1 MGTMDTTARPPC
13 YLVAGHGRSGTSLI
27 AAMLRGAGVDMG
39 SRLMGPGEANVRGHF
54 EDLDFHELH
63 VEALKA
69 AGQPW
74 DGFTLEPVV
83 HVPESLLPAAR
94 ELVESRRRAGQPWGW
109 KEPRATLFLDF
120 WRAFVPELRFLLLF
134 RPPWE
139 VIDSLFRR
147 GDPIYQ
153 ANPGL
158 AIRVWAN
165 YNRAVIGFCDRFP
178 DRCLLVESQAAAEY
192 PGRFADALAAKFSHR
207 IDPPA
212 DLYDPEL
219 LRHDTVAQDQAL
231 LAYAFPEA
239 IRLYDELRAR
249 AALVHT
255 PAGPIAEGTDWAFRY
270 WVDCRS
276 AEKRL
281 KQARAEVDQLT
292 ASLRKA
298 ESQIAVLRAE
308 AEASR
313 VELEQ
318 IRAEIGEKESELGWT
333 RDELAKAAT
342 ERDDGQTELER
353 VRGELDQA
361 TAEIVR
367 LESLTVWNRCRAWL
381 TRRAG

>member
-1 MGTMDTTARPPC
+1 MDATDHPPC
-13 YLVAGHGRSGTSLI
+13 YCVAGHGRSGTSLV
-27 AAMLRGAGVDMG
+27 AAMLRAAGVDMG
-39 SRLMGPGEANVRGHF
+39 RRLMGAAESNVRGHF

-83 HVPESLLPAAR
+83 HVPERLLPAAR

-109 KEPRATLFLDF
+109 KEPRSTLFLDF
-120 WRAFVPELRFLLLF
+120 WRGFVPELRFLLLF

-158 AIRVWAN
+158 AVRVWSN
-165 YNRAVIGFCDRFP
+165 YNRAVIDFHDRHP
-178 DRCLLVESQAAAEY
+178 DRCLVIESQAAAEH
-192 PGRFADALAAKFSHR
+192 PGRFADALAAKFGHR

-212 DLYDPEL
+212 DVYDPDL
-219 LRHDTVAQDQAL
+219 LRHDTAAQDRAL
-231 LAYAFPEA
+231 LAHAFPEA
-239 IRLYDELRAR
+239 LRLLDELRAR

-255 PAGPIAEGTDWAFRY
+255 PAEPLADAADWAFRY

-276 AEKRL
+276 AEKRA
-281 KQARAEVDQLT
+281 KQTAAALAAAEAQTAGLRAEIEASRAELERARAEV
-292 ASLRKA
+292 
-298 ESQIAVLRAE
+298 
-308 AEASR
+308 
-313 VELEQ
+313 
-318 IRAEIGEKESELGWT
+318 GEKEAALT
-333 RDELAKAAT
+333 QTCDALAKATA
-342 ERDDGQTELER
+342 ERDADRAELER
-353 VRGELDQA
+353 VCDELDRSV
-361 TAEIVR
+361 AEVAR
-367 LESLTVWNRCRAWL
+367 LEQLTVWDRCRAWL